1 MPSHKRPVGEAAPT
15 EAEVVECLL
24 EKRTMINLTIAYHV
38 ALKHYVRRRSTD
50 FD

>member
-1 MPSHKRPVGEAAPT
+1 MGEAAPT

-38 ALKHYVRRRSTD
+38 ALKHYVRRRPID
-50 FD
+50 FG